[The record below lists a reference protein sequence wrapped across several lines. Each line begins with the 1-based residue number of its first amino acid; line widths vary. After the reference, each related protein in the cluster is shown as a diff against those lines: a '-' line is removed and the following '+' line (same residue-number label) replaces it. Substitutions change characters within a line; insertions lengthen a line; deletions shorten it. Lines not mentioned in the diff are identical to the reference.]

1 MNFSGVPPLA
11 DFGNTTALG
20 VAMAFVYSVT
30 FLPALL
36 AVLPARARPGA
47 GYEGA
52 FMRRLGE
59 FVVARRTVLLW
70 GFSAVALIMMA
81 FLPRNE
87 FRNNWVKWFSDR
99 TEFQQD
105 LRFVSENLSGINA
118 IEFSMPSQG
127 SGGISSPEYLKTLDA
142 FATWLRGQEHV
153 HQVGTL
159 ADIMKRLNMNM
170 HGDDKEYYRIPDSQ
184 ELAAQYL
191 LLYELSL
198 PYGMDLNNQINIEK
212 SATRLTVITADIDS
226 TETRELAA
234 SAEAWL
240 LENAPPYMATLA
252 TGNAVM
258 FASIAERTILSM
270 IITIPL
276 AMIGVSLTLAAA
288 FRSVRYGL
296 LSLIP
301 NLVPIAM
308 AFGLWGLLIGR
319 INFGVAC
326 VAALSMGIVVDDTV
340 HFLSKYLWARRNK
353 GYNAEDAVRY
363 AFETVG
369 RALAITSVVL
379 VAGFLILT
387 LSSFQF
393 NANMGLLAAIAV
405 TFALASDLLFLP
417 PILMI
422 VDRERAVPESF
433 EDAAN
438 RDPKL
443 KRT

>member
-1 MNFSGVPPLA
+1 
-11 DFGNTTALG
+11 
-20 VAMAFVYSVT
+20 
-30 FLPALL
+30 
-36 AVLPARARPGA
+36 
-47 GYEGA
+47 
-52 FMRRLGE
+52 
-59 FVVARRTVLLW
+59 
-70 GFSAVALIMMA
+70 
-81 FLPRNE
+81 
-87 FRNNWVKWFSDR
+87 
-99 TEFQQD
+99 
-105 LRFVSENLSGINA
+105 
-118 IEFSMPSQG
+118 
-127 SGGISSPEYLKTLDA
+127 
-142 FATWLRGQEHV
+142 
-153 HQVGTL
+153 
-159 ADIMKRLNMNM
+159 MKRLNMNM

-212 SATRLTVITADIDS
+212 SAARLTVITADIDS

-276 AMIGVSLTLAAA
+276 AMIGVSITLAAA

-417 PILMI
+417 PILMM
-422 VDRERAVPESF
+422 VDRERAVPEAS
-433 EDAAN
+433 EDAAS
-438 RDPKL
+438 RAPKL